1 MMTRQSL
8 LCIALMVS
16 IVVVHAQTATTA
28 PANIFVQHNLV
39 SSVPGLADVTDPN
52 LIDPWGMSFSATS
65 PFWVSDHGTGKTTIY
80 SNPSSSATITISSTV
95 VTIPPGAGNPTPSS
109 PTGQV
114 QNSTG
119 GFLLANGKAASFIFC
134 TEDGTISA
142 WNGGTA
148 STVMVDF
155 SSVGTVYKGMAIG
168 TGSGAPLLYAANFSF
183 GKIDVFDTNFKLTTV
198 PGSFVDPNLPAG
210 YAPFNIWPVN
220 GKLYVTFAKQDAT
233 KKNDVAGVGN
243 GVVDVFDYNGN
254 LQQRLTSGGP
264 LNSPWGVAV
273 VGGNWGPFSPAVI
286 VGNFG
291 DGHINAFDLNTGALL
306 GTLQTA
312 AGTPIAIQGLWAL
325 ELGNGGSGG
334 DPFYLYFTAGIFN
347 NGTAAGL
354 LGYIAPQAQ
363 VTVVQNTASAVRG
376 PIAPGEVLSLQ
387 GISIGPRPAVSSPS
401 LTTAANAGTTL
412 GGTTITI
419 NGTPAPILY
428 TSSSQAVIVTPW
440 SLTGTTASIVVTSGT
455 NAAQTFQATLAPT
468 APGLYSYF
476 GNALAYNQDG
486 TLNTGPITNNGVIV
500 TPANAAAAGSVV
512 VIYMTGLGQTDPP
525 GQDGVR
531 YGSLVLAETVA
542 PVTAT
547 IGGQVATVVYA
558 GSAPGQIAG
567 VMQVELVVP
576 AGAGTGEVPVIVTV
590 GGVASQTLNVALK

>member
-1 MMTRQSL
+1 MMTRQYLLGMFSL
-8 LCIALMVS
+8 
-16 IVVVHAQTATTA
+16 VVVHAQTATPQA
-28 PANIFVQHNLV
+28 AANIFVQHNLV

-65 PFWVSDHGTGKTTIY
+65 PFWISNHGKGNTTIY
-80 SNPSSSATITISSTV
+80 SNPSSSATITISTTV
-95 VTIPPGAGNPTPSS
+95 VTIPPGAGDSTPST

-142 WNGGTA
+142 WNGGTT

-155 SSVGTVYKGMAIG
+155 SSVGTVYKGLAIG

-183 GKIDVFDTNFKLTTV
+183 GKIDVFDTNFKLTSV
-198 PGSFVDPNLPAG
+198 PGGFGDPNLPAG
-210 YAPFNIWPVN
+210 YAPFNIWPAN
-220 GKLYVTFAKQDAT
+220 GKLYVTYAVQNST
-233 KKNDVAGVGN
+233 KKLDVAGVGN

-273 VGGNWGPFSPAVI
+273 VGGNWGPFSPAVL

-291 DGHINAFDLNTGALL
+291 DGHINAFDLNSGALL
-306 GTLQTA
+306 GTLQTS
-312 AGTPIAIQGLWAL
+312 AGTPVTIQGLWAI
-325 ELGNGGSGG
+325 EFGNGGSAG
-334 DPFYLYFTAGIFN
+334 DPSYLYFTAGIFN
-347 NGTAAGL
+347 NGVAAGL
-354 LGYIAPQAQ
+354 LGYIAPQPQ

-387 GISIGPRPAVSSPS
+387 GISIGPRPAVSSTS
-401 LTTAANAGTTL
+401 LTTSANATTTL

-428 TSSSQAVIVTPW
+428 TASNQAVIVTPW

-455 NAAQTFQATLAPT
+455 NTAQTFQATLAPT
-468 APGLYSYF
+468 APGLYSYS
-476 GNALAYNQDG
+476 GNVLAFNQDG
-486 TLNTGPITNNGVIV
+486 TLNTGPITNNGVVV

-547 IGGQVATVVYA
+547 IGGQAATVVYA

-576 AGAGTGEVPVIVTV
+576 SGAGTGEVPVIVTA
-590 GGVASQTLNVALK
+590 GGVASQTLNIALK

>member
-1 MMTRQSL
+1 MITRQSL

-16 IVVVHAQTATTA
+16 TVVVLAQTATPQT

-65 PFWVSDHGTGKTTIY
+65 PFWISNHGKGNTTIY

-95 VTIPPGAGNPTPSS
+95 VTIPPGAGNPTPST

-155 SSVGTVYKGMAIG
+155 SSVGTVYKGLAING
-168 TGSGAPLLYAANFSF
+168 GAAPLLYAANFSF
-183 GKIDVFDTNFKLTTV
+183 GKIDVFDTNFKLTSV
-198 PGSFVDPNLPAG
+198 PGGFGDPNLPAG

-220 GKLYVTFAKQDAT
+220 GKLYVTFAKQDAA

-243 GVVDVFDYNGN
+243 GVVDIFDFNGN

-273 VGGNWGPFSPAVI
+273 VGGNWGPFSPAVL

-291 DGHINAFDLNTGALL
+291 DGHINAFDLNSGALL

-312 AGTPIAIQGLWAL
+312 AGTPVTIQGLWAL
-325 ELGNGGSGG
+325 ELGNGASAG
-334 DPFYLYFTAGIFN
+334 DNSYLYFTAGIFN
-347 NGTAAGL
+347 NGVAAGL
-354 LGYIAPQAQ
+354 LGYIAPQPQ

-387 GISIGPRPAVSSPS
+387 GISIGPRPAVSSTS

-428 TSSSQAVIVTPW
+428 TTSTQAVIVTPW

-455 NAAQTFQATLAPT
+455 NTAQTFQATLAPT
-468 APGLYSYF
+468 APGLYEY
-476 GNALAYNQDG
+476 GGGVLAFNQDG
-486 TLNTGPITNNGVIV
+486 TLNTGPLTNNGVVV

-547 IGGQVATVVYA
+547 IGGQAATVIYA

-590 GGVASQTLNVALK
+590 GGVASQTLSIALK